1 MTCMK
6 SLITGLLS
14 AVALDGVSGVPA
26 AAWQKA
32 FDEPYRPIWMKRVK
46 GYAFVGS
53 HWKGPSGDHGIG
65 DFLSQ
70 QGDALKGD
78 RLFFYVQHP
87 TPAKTCCGEK
97 AWGQDDGCSTQA
109 LSIYPNAV
117 AISGHCHLSLTD
129 ERNVWQGAFTS
140 VGGSALWQVALDS
153 GRENSS
159 GVKDSIM
166 KGRRGDQ
173 DGIVTSHVQFVSV
186 YDNHIRIERFDIRN
200 NLPLGED
207 WVLPLPVTAQTAL
220 TDEKR
225 SRLSTPPGPFP
236 SGAEIRQEVLSDR
249 IRLEIPA
256 VCVVAGASPVKDYI
270 VEAWNDEDVSGKLVF
285 SRAVFGP
292 GAFFAAERE
301 QGPVVAEF
309 SRSLFRELGSVCFKV
324 YAREAFG
331 KVNAGLS
338 RKVWLDA

>member
-78 RLFFYVQHP
+78 RPFFYVQHP

-117 AISGHCHLSLTD
+117 AISGHCHL
-129 ERNVWQGAFTS
+129 
-140 VGGSALWQVALDS
+140 
-153 GRENSS
+153 
-159 GVKDSIM
+159 
-166 KGRRGDQ
+166 
-173 DGIVTSHVQFVSV
+173 
-186 YDNHIRIERFDIRN
+186 
-200 NLPLGED
+200 
-207 WVLPLPVTAQTAL
+207 
-220 TDEKR
+220 
-225 SRLSTPPGPFP
+225 LSTPPGPFP

-270 VEAWNDEDVSGKLVF
+270 VEAWNDEDVPGKLVF

-309 SRSLFRELGSVCFKV
+309 SRSLFRGLGSVCFKV

>member
-78 RLFFYVQHP
+78 RPFFYVQHP

-97 AWGQDDGCSTQA
+97 AWGQDDYWYLIGKGEYAFDFTKLRLAHEWCQ
-109 LSIYPNAV
+109 NKV
-117 AISGHCHLSLTD
+117 AHL
-129 ERNVWQGAFTS
+129 A
-140 VGGSALWQVALDS
+140 
-153 GRENSS
+153 
-159 GVKDSIM
+159 
-166 KGRRGDQ
+166 
-173 DGIVTSHVQFVSV
+173 
-186 YDNHIRIERFDIRN
+186 
-200 NLPLGED
+200 ED

-270 VEAWNDEDVSGKLVF
+270 VEAWNDEDVPGKLVF

-309 SRSLFRELGSVCFKV
+309 SRSLFRGLGSVCFKV

>member
-249 IRLEIPA
+249 IRL
-256 VCVVAGASPVKDYI
+256 
-270 VEAWNDEDVSGKLVF
+270 N
-285 SRAVFGP
+285 
-292 GAFFAAERE
+292 
-301 QGPVVAEF
+301 
-309 SRSLFRELGSVCFKV
+309 SRSLRCRGGFSGQGLYCRGLERRRCFWETRLFTGGVWPRGVLCCRKR
-324 YAREAFG
+324 ARTGCGRVLAI
-331 KVNAGLS
+331 VVPRIRQRL
-338 RKVWLDA
+338 L